1 MSGNRWPQPE
11 QRFSLRRYKQ
21 KWGNQLSIPDFG
33 NMRAARS
40 KEAANIGV
48 RLGLN
53 KEEFDKMRAYID
65 AIARETVS
73 IKNRIR
79 MAAKYSSE
87 RISSEELVSEITNLE
102 QEIDEPILKKY
113 IYEDVIPSL
122 LKENNYYGE
131 NYINGG
137 DIAKYFSI

>member
-1 MSGNRWPQPE
+1 
-11 QRFSLRRYKQ
+11 
-21 KWGNQLSIPDFG
+21 
-33 NMRAARS
+33 MRAARS

-53 KEEFDKMRAYID
+53 KEEFDKMRADID
-65 AIARETVS
+65 AIARETVG

-79 MAAKYSSE
+79 MTAKHSSE